1 MPTNRLRMHAETCLA
16 LARKAKDDGRAAD
29 AHAFTLKAA
38 EYLEQA
44 VNIEELRR
52 RLSSGV
58 SAQGSVA

>member
-1 MPTNRLRMHAETCLA
+1 MQAESCLA
-16 LARKAKDDGRAAD
+16 LARKAQDDGRAAD

-52 RLSSGV
+52 RSSLSV
-58 SAQGSVA
+58 SAQGA

>member
-1 MPTNRLRMHAETCLA
+1 MRTNRLRMQAESCLA
-16 LARKAKDDGRAAD
+16 LARKAQDDGRAAD

-52 RLSSGV
+52 RASLSA
-58 SAQGSVA
+58 SAQNA